1 MAEIIVVETSIDD
14 NLRDFS
20 QYLWRQKVSHRIVE
34 NNGRQFLVVGSED
47 DAKQVSLAYRH
58 FQNGSEKPL
67 DIAPRENTGFASL
80 VQQVRDVPVTLG
92 LLLLGIAGFF
102 VVYLDSDYGLVAQL
116 TFTEFAQVNGRTVFR
131 LPSGEYWRLI
141 TPIFLHFGIL
151 HIVFNTLWL
160 WDLGRRIE
168 LLQGSVRMISLVML
182 MGVGSNI
189 AQYLFTENAVFG
201 GMSGVIYGLLGYG
214 WIWSYLRPEESL
226 QIPKAVI
233 NFMLAWLVICL
244 VGLTTLLGA
253 GNVANAAH
261 VGGLIMGMVLGFGAG
276 KIAKTNTVK

>member
-1 MAEIIVVETSIDD
+1 MAEIIVVDVPIEED
-14 NLRDFS
+14 LAGFS
-20 QYLWRQKVSHRIVE
+20 QYLWQQKVPHRIVE
-34 NNGRQFLVVGSED
+34 NNDRQFLVVGCED
-47 DAKQVSLAYRH
+47 DAKQVSLAYQH
-58 FQNGSEKPL
+58 FQSDSEKAI
-67 DIAPRENTGFASL
+67 DIERRQNPSL
-80 VQQVRDVPVTLG
+80 ETLLQQVWHVPVTLC

-102 VVYLDSDYGLVAQL
+102 VVYLDSDYGLVKQL
-116 TFTEFAQVNGRTVFR
+116 TFTEFTQVNGRTLFR

-141 TPIFLHFGIL
+141 TPIFLHFGVL

-168 LLQGSVRMISLVML
+168 LMQGSVRMISLVVL
-182 MGVGSNI
+182 MGVGSNM
-189 AQYLFTENAVFG
+189 AQYLVTENAVFG

-214 WIWSYLRPEESL
+214 WIWSYLRPSESL

-244 VGLTTLLGA
+244 VGLTTLVGA

-276 KIAKTNTVK
+276 KIAKTGSVE

>member
-1 MAEIIVVETSIDD
+1 MAEIIVIETSIDD

-20 QYLWRQKVSHRIVE
+20 QYLWQQKVPHRIVE
-34 NNGRQFLVVGSED
+34 NDDRQFLVVGSED
-47 DAKQVSLAYRH
+47 DAKHVSLAFRN
-58 FQNGSEKPL
+58 FQNGSEKAI
-67 DIAPRENTGFASL
+67 DIERRKNAGLETL
-80 VQQVRDVPVTLG
+80 LQQVRRVPVTLC
-92 LLLLGIAGFF
+92 LLLLGIAGYFI
-102 VVYLDSDYGLVAQL
+102 VYLDSDYGLVKQL
-116 TFTEFAQVNGRTVFR
+116 TFTEFTQVNGRTLFR

-141 TPIFLHFGIL
+141 TPIFLHFGVL

-168 LLQGSVRMISLVML
+168 LLQGSVRMISLVIL

-214 WIWSYLRPEESL
+214 WIWSYLRPSESL

-244 VGLTTLLGA
+244 VGFTTLIGL

-261 VGGLIMGMVLGFGAG
+261 VGGLIMGMILGFGAG
-276 KIAKTNTVK
+276 KIAKKGSAE